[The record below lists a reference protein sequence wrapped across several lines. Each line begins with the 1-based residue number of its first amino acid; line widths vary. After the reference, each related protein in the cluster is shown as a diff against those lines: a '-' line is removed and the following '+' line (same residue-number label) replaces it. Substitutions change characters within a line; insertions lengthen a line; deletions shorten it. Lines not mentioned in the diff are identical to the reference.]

1 MDRRTVMR
9 LLDKIAKSADRPREL
24 DEDDFRFYG
33 DCLEEFGWD
42 RVYEALHR
50 LRQSVTRLP
59 TVAEIKSA
67 MGIAAPLGAEQEIDA
82 QAKLLVT
89 TIRACFSVFGYTDP
103 SGARARIGEVG
114 WTALGGTRGWIELC
128 QLDFPQELQNRLAS
142 IREAAKALMLLPP
155 EKRQGQFAPP
165 EMSAIDHTAAR
176 LAAAQKQLAEAKA
189 LLGIFTE
196 AESDKQTGKLISFN
210 RASERE

>member
-67 MGIAAPLGAEQEIDA
+67 MGIAAPVSAETAIDL
-82 QAKLLVT
+82 QAKLLVA
-89 TIRACFSVFGYTDP
+89 TIESCFGAFGYTNP
-103 SGARARIGEVG
+103 AGARERIGEVG
-114 WTALGGTRGWIELC
+114 WAALGGTRGWIELC
-128 QLDFPQELQNRLAS
+128 LLPSYDELPIRLAQ
-142 IREAAKALMLLPP
+142 IREAARALMLLPP

-165 EMSAIDHTAAR
+165 ESSAIDHVAAR
-176 LAAAQKQLAEAKA
+176 REKL
-189 LLGIFTE
+189 E
-196 AESDKQTGKLISFN
+196 AELSQARAMLKAIEDGETIRKQQN
-210 RASERE
+210 

>member
-1 MDRRTVMR
+1 MDYEKCLR
-9 LLDKIAKSADRPREL
+9 LLNKMSVTASYPREL
-24 DEDDFRFYG
+24 DEDDIEFYTES
-33 DCLEEFGWD
+33 LREFGWE
-42 RVYEALHR
+42 RVYTALVS
-50 LRQSVTRLP
+50 LRQSATKLP

-67 MGIAAPLGAEQEIDA
+67 MGIAGTLGAEQQIDA

-89 TIRACFSVFGYTDP
+89 TIRECFGVFGYTDP

-114 WTALGGTRGWIELC
+114 WAALGATRGWIELC

-165 EMSAIDHTAAR
+165 ERSAIDHTAAR

-189 LLGIFTE
+189 LLGIVTE
-196 AESDKQTGKLISFN
+196 AESDKQNGKLISFN